1 MAKAGAAAQRAQLFE
16 AQVPAEEVEVQ
27 GALLESSKPG
37 KTKLFRVS
45 LDLNRG
51 AHDQLLRWLADTGH
65 KMERRVPASVVLR
78 ELLGQLYED
87 EDLQAVIIDRL
98 GRALR

>member
-1 MAKAGAAAQRAQLFE
+1 VAKAGAAAQRSQLFQT
-16 AQVPAEEVEVQ
+16 QVPVEEEEP
-27 GALLESSKPG
+27 ALLESSKPG
-37 KTKLFRVS
+37 KTKQFRVS

-51 AHDQLLRWLADTGH
+51 AHDQLLRWLVDTGH

-87 EDLQAVIIDRL
+87 KQLEAVIIDRL